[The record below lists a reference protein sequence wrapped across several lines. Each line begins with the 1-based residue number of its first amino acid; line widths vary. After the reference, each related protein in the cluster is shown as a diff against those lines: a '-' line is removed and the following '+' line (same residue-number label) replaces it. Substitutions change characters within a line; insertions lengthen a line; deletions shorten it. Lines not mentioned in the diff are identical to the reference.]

1 MQNIKGELMKLGCET
16 GSLVNHV
23 MTMSK
28 KIPVV
33 GIGATECMYT
43 DRKAGTV
50 VEVGPRHVMF
60 QEDISK
66 RTDKN
71 GMSEVQ
77 SYEYARNP
85 KAPKRMFKL
94 TTKGY
99 VSDTGSHL
107 AIGYRNTYY
116 DYSF

>member
-1 MQNIKGELMKLGCET
+1 MKLGSET
-16 GSLVNHV
+16 GSLVNYV

-28 KIPVV
+28 DVPVV

-50 VEVGPRHVMF
+50 VEVGTRHVMF
-60 QEDISK
+60 QEDVSK

-77 SYEYARNP
+77 SYEYSRNP
-85 KAPKRMFKL
+85 EAPKRMFRL
-94 TTKGY
+94 TIKGY
-99 VSDTGSHL
+99 VSDTGSCL
-107 AIGYRNTYY
+107 AIGYRNTYH